1 MGREESRTEKTVSSP
16 MKQQQKP
23 RSKWTR
29 LMPPDKERQRCDD
42 DD

>member
-23 RSKWTR
+23 RSKLTM
-29 LMPPDKERQRCDD
+29 LMPDKERQRCDD